1 MLLPKLKVCVITST
15 RADFGILKNLIL
27 KINFDKS
34 FSLRLVVMNPSLKK
48 YGRTEDE
55 IIKSGL
61 IPDKNKILPKHS
73 DDLNTNP
80 EMMSITISKFSS
92 YFQKQTRYNSSLR
105 R

>member
-34 FSLRLVVMNPSLKK
+34 FSLRLVVTGTHLSKK

-61 IPDKNKILPKHS
+61 IPDKKIKILPKHS

-92 YFQKQTRYNSSLR
+92 YFQKTDPI
-105 R
+105 

>member
-1 MLLPKLKVCVITST
+1 MAELS
-15 RADFGILKNLIL
+15 
-27 KINFDKS
+27 
-34 FSLRLVVMNPSLKK
+34 
-48 YGRTEDE
+48 DE

-61 IPDKNKILPKHS
+61 IPDKKIKILPKHS